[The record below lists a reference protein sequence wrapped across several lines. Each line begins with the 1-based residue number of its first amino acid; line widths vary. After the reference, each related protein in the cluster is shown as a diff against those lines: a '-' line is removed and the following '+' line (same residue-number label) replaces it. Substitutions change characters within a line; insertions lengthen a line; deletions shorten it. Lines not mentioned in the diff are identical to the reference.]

1 MNAEDI
7 VKKILD
13 SIYCVRGNLV
23 QGYLESLYEK
33 ALIIELQE
41 RGLKVELQ
49 VPIQVNYKGTI
60 IGDFK
65 IDLLV
70 EDCVIIEVK
79 AVQKLQVAH
88 ELQLVNYLTITKKD
102 VGILVNF
109 GGDKIEIKRKYR
121 LYTPKSN

>member
-1 MNAEDI
+1 MNVEDI

-41 RGLKVELQ
+41 RGLKVESQ

-70 EDCVIIEVK
+70 ENCVIIEIK
-79 AVQKLQVAH
+79 AVQKLQVPH
-88 ELQLVNYLTITKKD
+88 ELQLVNYLTIAKKD
-102 VGILVNF
+102 IGILVNF
-109 GGDKIEIKRKYR
+109 GGDKIEIKRKFR
-121 LYTPKSN
+121 LYTPKK